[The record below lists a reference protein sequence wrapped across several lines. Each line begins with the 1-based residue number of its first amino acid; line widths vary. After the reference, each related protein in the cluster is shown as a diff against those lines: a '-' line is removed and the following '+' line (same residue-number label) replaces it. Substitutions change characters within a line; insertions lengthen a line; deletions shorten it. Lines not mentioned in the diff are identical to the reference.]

1 MYKPTISLRQGQI
14 SVLVREST
22 KGYSIPMERVVRKFS
37 SFKESEQQ
45 DIEYYVK
52 LSIDER
58 QAIARELK
66 RRAFGDHTPD
76 IREYHNRKRK
86 KSDS

>member
-1 MYKPTISLRQGQI
+1 
-14 SVLVREST
+14 
-22 KGYSIPMERVVRKFS
+22 MERIVRKFS

-52 LSIDER
+52 LSVDER

-66 RRAFGDHTPD
+66 RRAFGYNTPD
-76 IREYHNRKRK
+76 IRQYHNRR
-86 KSDS
+86 

>member
-1 MYKPTISLRQGQI
+1 
-14 SVLVREST
+14 
-22 KGYSIPMERVVRKFS
+22 MERVVRKCS

-52 LSIDER
+52 LSVDER

-66 RRAFGDHTPD
+66 RRAFGDNTPD
-76 IREYHNRKRK
+76 IRQYHNRKRN
-86 KSDS
+86 KSNS